1 MNEVSAR
8 LPRPGADAARLSTA
22 GAEQRGAA
30 LRPVVVS
37 TAALPPER
45 QFDAWR
51 SLSVPYLD
59 GVKVHE
65 RAAPGFPATG
75 TALGF
80 GPFMFYGATLPAY
93 DYGRTAARIRRDSL
107 DHWIIAV
114 CRRGLHR
121 QSGCGADV
129 EFRPGIPYVLSMAR
143 PFEAERR
150 GEEIEWLSLFV
161 ARDAVPEL
169 EPALSAALYRP
180 IETPFGRI
188 LADFLATLGREAT
201 ALTAA
206 DLSRLVE
213 TTRSLLGAAVTSV
226 TTEDGQGATLLEPL
240 HLARVRRII
249 RENLGAATLGPARLC
264 ALAGISRSAL
274 YRLFEPLGGVA
285 SAIQQ
290 ERLALA
296 HRLLS
301 DPEERRGIAQIAEA
315 AGFFDPSTF
324 SRAFRREF
332 GIAPRDLRAEALA
345 GIAPLPRSVRR
356 GDGADRGCLVD
367 LLRAL

>member
-8 LPRPGADAARLSTA
+8 VPRPGQDANRLSTTA
-22 GAEQRGAA
+22 TGSGV
-30 LRPVVVS
+30 LRPVVVA
-37 TAALPPER
+37 TADLPPER

-75 TALGF
+75 TAFGF

-93 DYGRTAARIRRDSL
+93 DYGRTVARIRRDSL
-107 DHWIIAV
+107 DHWIIAI

-121 QSGCGADV
+121 QSSGGVDV

-143 PFEAERR
+143 PFEAVRQ
-150 GEEIEWLSLFV
+150 GEQIEWLSLFV
-161 ARDAVPEL
+161 ARDAVPDL

-180 IETPFGRI
+180 IETPFGRM
-188 LADFLATLGREAT
+188 LADYLGMLEREAA

-206 DLSRLVE
+206 DLPRLVE
-213 TTRSLLGAAVTSV
+213 TTRSLLGAAVRSASGP
-226 TTEDGQGATLLEPL
+226 DDLPGAAIEPL
-240 HLARVRRII
+240 QLARVRRII
-249 RENLGAATLGPARLC
+249 RENLGAAMLGPTRLC

-296 HRLLS
+296 RRLLS

-345 GIAPLPRSVRR
+345 GIARLPRSARR
-356 GDGADRGCLVD
+356 GGGTDRGSLVD